1 VIDMG
6 KKVTKKQ
13 LLEKLDKVDSYIR
26 DTIESNA
33 FAPVDVDAFLDNVLS
48 LCVNMDRDCN
58 IVWDPE
64 YPSGYMNRS
73 FIITDRGVD
82 KLKMI
87 SSRRTYDK

>member
-1 VIDMG
+1 MG
-6 KKVTKKQ
+6 KKITKKQ
-13 LLEKLDKVDSYIR
+13 LLEKLDRVESYIR
-26 DTIESNA
+26 DTIESNT
-33 FAPVDVDAFLDNVLS
+33 FAPDDVDKFLDNTLS
-48 LCVNMDRDCN
+48 LCANMDRDCN

-87 SSRRTYDK
+87 SLRRTYDK